1 MILRSHRQGFTLV
14 EAVISTLILAFAIGG
29 SYSLLIRS
37 AAMIRSSRNHY
48 VAVNLAKDRIER
60 AHSVPYSQL
69 NLLVESKLVVDDS
82 GIPSSTGD
90 FRRTTTVNTNYQS
103 GVTLITVTTELKSLK
118 TRSFDGE
125 AEPVSALFTEY
136 IEL

>member
-1 MILRSHRQGFTLV
+1 MILNGKNKGFTLV
-14 EAVISTLILAFAIGG
+14 EAVISTVILAFAIAG
-29 SYSLLIRS
+29 SYALIIRS
-37 AAMIRSSRNHY
+37 ASMIRSSRNHY
-48 VAVNLAKDRIER
+48 MAVNLAKDRLER
-60 AHSVPYSQL
+60 ARSVPYSQL
-69 NLLVESKLVVDDS
+69 IMLSESQLAVDDT
-82 GIPSSTGD
+82 GTPSSTGD

-103 GVTLITVTTELKSLK
+103 GITLITVNTEVKSLK